1 VTSKCL
7 ICGAELSR
15 SATYCKSCG
24 TVQPQRRLGG
34 TIALAVL
41 VGALAVAA
49 VAAILI

>member
-1 VTSKCL
+1 MAQCL
-7 ICGAELSR
+7 ICGAKVSHA
-15 SATYCKSCG
+15 ATYCNSCG

-41 VGALAVAA
+41 VGAMVVAC

>member
-1 VTSKCL
+1 MAQCL
-7 ICGAELSR
+7 ICGAEVSR

-41 VGALAVAA
+41 FGAMAVVA